1 MTMGMAMPAAPY
13 PGGVSPDP
21 LAPLMARVA
30 TGDEGALAAL
40 YDATSHRVY
49 GLAFRVLRVREDAE
63 EVTLDVYTQVWRGRT
78 PYDPDR
84 GSVLKFLLLL
94 ARTRAV
100 DLLRSRARRSQV
112 EERVEEIA
120 ELHDGGEAQAALGD
134 VLAER
139 RLKLAL
145 ATLPDSQ
152 RVAIEAAYFQGLSHS
167 EVATALGQPLG
178 TIKTRIRDGLLALRR
193 AMAMP
198 EGGIA

>member
-1 MTMGMAMPAAPY
+1 MVMPAGPY
-13 PGGVSPDP
+13 PGGFSPDP
-21 LAPLMARVA
+21 LAPLMVRVD
-30 TGDEGALAAL
+30 GGEEGALAAL

-49 GLAFRVLRVREDAE
+49 GLAFRVLRVSEDAE

-84 GSVLKFLLLL
+84 GSVLKFLLML

-112 EERVEEIA
+112 EERVEEMTDLPA
-120 ELHDGGEAQAALGD
+120 SADDAFGD
-134 VLAER
+134 AFAER

-193 AMAMP
+193 AMVMP